1 MSDRFSHVEKHRN
14 PHNGT
19 RGSAQQHRF
28 YFQINQ
34 NPVKGSHPNLYGW
47 LYQIWIHL
55 KKPALTPSAW
65 PIPARNKMIS
75 KTKSRYDRVL
85 TYRSKYMLQRMYIH
99 NFEMKQPKAFFNFT
113 KSAFSCKFCPFCF
126 VLILE
131 YWFVYKRNVYS
142 DSHNLYSTVSE
153 LIYFVHFFW
162 HYWGCLI
169 SKLCVINI
177 YFDLYVKRR
186 SCPLLVLGFFAFWAS
201 ILFVGAAPF
210 KNHRKTAL
218 RLRDAAD
225 WLCVSYHSSNYC
237 CRNAKWISA
246 VAKW

>member
-1 MSDRFSHVEKHRN
+1 MLIHFFRINIFCFFHIIATFSKKSVLADLDELIFSDNFRVMLQIIDFTAFSKPFQTSFSYYLVATISPPDFQNLIVELCFYSILLVLTFNKLTPQKCNSTIKLQFERKMMSDRFSHVEKHRN

-65 PIPARNKMIS
+65 PILARNKMIS

-85 TYRSKYMLQRMYIH
+85 TYKSKYMLQRMYIH

-113 KSAFSCKFCPFCF
+113 KSAFSSKFCPFCF

-131 YWFVYKRNVYS
+131 YWFVYKRNV
-142 DSHNLYSTVSE
+142 
-153 LIYFVHFFW
+153 
-162 HYWGCLI
+162 
-169 SKLCVINI
+169 
-177 YFDLYVKRR
+177 
-186 SCPLLVLGFFAFWAS
+186 
-201 ILFVGAAPF
+201 
-210 KNHRKTAL
+210 
-218 RLRDAAD
+218 
-225 WLCVSYHSSNYC
+225 
-237 CRNAKWISA
+237 
-246 VAKW
+246 